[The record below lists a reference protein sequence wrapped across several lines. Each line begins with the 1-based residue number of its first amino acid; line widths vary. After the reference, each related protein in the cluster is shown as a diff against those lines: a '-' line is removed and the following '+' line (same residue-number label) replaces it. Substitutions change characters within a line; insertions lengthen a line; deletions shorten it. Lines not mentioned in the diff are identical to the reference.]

1 MNTLLEIRR
10 AVQTDL
16 TVGDESSLYSPTTI
30 DAKINSAYIKVAG
43 LFNWPELVDP
53 KQTST
58 ESGYEYYD
66 FPDNWRT
73 DSMWRLEIG
82 GEQWGELPDG
92 SPMDYN
98 DYLQWRADTHNA
110 NSTDKKWAVNGRK
123 FFVFPVPTTTG
134 DFNMSMWGQKNI
146 ETLSLDGDTTIF
158 SSSMPEGNEAIRLEA
173 VAILKAKGDEEQK
186 GQFRSIEAMA
196 MLTNAWNRNKS
207 NRAVY
212 EKTNAMF
219 SVPDL
224 FGNGVQSSR
233 DRIGSF

>member
-1 MNTLLEIRR
+1 MNTLAEIRR
-10 AVQTDL
+10 QVQIDL
-16 TVGDESSLYSPTTI
+16 TVGAESSLYSPTTI
-30 DAKINSAYIKVAG
+30 DAKINSAYIKVGG
-43 LFNWPELVDP
+43 LFNWPELTDP

-66 FPDNWRT
+66 FPDTWRT

-82 GEQWGELPDG
+82 GLQWGELPDG

-98 DYLQWRADTHNA
+98 DYLQWRADTANA
-110 NSTDKKWAVNGRK
+110 NSTEKKWAVNGRK

-134 DFNMSMWGQKNI
+134 SFNMDLWGQKNVT
-146 ETLSLDGDTTIF
+146 TLSLDDDTTIF
-158 SSSMPEGNEAIRLEA
+158 SNSMPEGNEAIRLET

-186 GQFRSIEAMA
+186 GQFRSIEAMT
-196 MLTNAWNRNKS
+196 MLTNAWNRNKA

-212 EKTNAMF
+212 EKTNALF

-233 DRIGSF
+233 DRIGNF